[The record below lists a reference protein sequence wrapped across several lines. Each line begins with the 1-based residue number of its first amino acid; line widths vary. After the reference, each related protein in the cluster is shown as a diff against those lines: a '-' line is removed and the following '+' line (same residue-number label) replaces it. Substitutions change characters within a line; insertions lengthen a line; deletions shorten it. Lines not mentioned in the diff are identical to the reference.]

1 MVEVSASFD
10 FFAGPG
16 WRNRGKMGFELIRRS
31 RRFSVKV
38 LARTLLRITTQDLKM
53 YLASHDQDLPMLDL
67 ADVLLTQF

>member
-16 WRNRGKMGFELIRRS
+16 WRNRSRTRFELMRRF

-38 LARTLLRITTQDLKM
+38 LARMLLRIATQGLCM
-53 YLASHDQDLPMLDL
+53 YLASHDQDLPTLDL
-67 ADVLLTQF
+67 ADVLSIQF